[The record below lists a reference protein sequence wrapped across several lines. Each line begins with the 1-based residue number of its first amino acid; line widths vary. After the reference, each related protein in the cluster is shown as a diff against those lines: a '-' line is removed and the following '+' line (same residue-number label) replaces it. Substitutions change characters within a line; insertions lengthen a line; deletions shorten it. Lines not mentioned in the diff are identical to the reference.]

1 MSVFEALPV
10 AIALAIVIV
19 VVALSVMLLVLL
31 WGMHIGQQLAV
42 DQTRSQGSFPA
53 YGKRW
58 VAIELEPVQRGHV
71 PPRAMRPPAPPSTI
85 RPESDVPAR
94 PQS

>member
-1 MSVFEALPV
+1 MSILEALPV
-10 AIALAIVIV
+10 ALALAIVFV
-19 VVALSVMLLVLL
+19 VLWLAVLLLVLL
-31 WGMHIGQQLAV
+31 WGMYLGQQLAV
-42 DQTRSQGSFPA
+42 DQTRRQGSFPA

-71 PPRAMRPPAPPSTI
+71 PPMAMRPPAPPSTI